1 METDQFS
8 EVKSVIYEPL
18 KFKVKLAI
26 GEDAYGTLR
35 MKNKLADFWEIFGGV
50 GTGAAAAK
58 TTVVATT
65 FFAPHG
71 LLGLIGLGTAVTPV
85 GWVVAAAVLS
95 GGAVIGVRRFL
106 SDATGSRVAVI
117 PKFINTPIDV
127 LAVNL
132 FDLIA
137 PLALKIA
144 AVDGLITD
152 TERKCIKDYFVNE
165 WGYDPLFIDIGCKL
179 IESKLDEIS
188 VKEIAEQLAAFS
200 KSSPDCNYS
209 EVTRDLMDFLKCVM
223 EADGKIDEREEFA
236 IEKINAIFKE
246 AGRAFSKANIEMAKN
261 TAQES
266 LQKGKEAV
274 ERGAEKLSNTGK
286 NLLKKFLK

>member
-1 METDQFS
+1 MEINQFS
-8 EVKSVIYEPL
+8 DVKAVIGEPL

-50 GTGAAAAK
+50 GSGAAVAK
-58 TTVVATT
+58 SAVVATT

-95 GGAVIGVRRFL
+95 GGSVIGVRRFL
-106 SDATGSRVAVI
+106 SDAAKSRVSVI

-144 AVDGLITD
+144 IVDGVVTD
-152 TERKCIKDYFVNE
+152 DERKCIKDYFVNE

-179 IESKLDEIS
+179 IESKLDDIS
-188 VKEIAEQLAAFS
+188 VKDIAEKLAEFS
-200 KSSPDCNYS
+200 KASPDCNYS
-209 EVTRDLMDFLKCVM
+209 EMTRDLIEFLTGVM

-236 IEKINAIFKE
+236 IEKINEIFKE
-246 AGRAFSKANIEMAKN
+246 AGRTFSKANIEMAKN
-261 TAQES
+261 TAKES
-266 LQKGKEAV
+266 LQKGKESV
-274 ERGAEKLSNTGK
+274 RRGAENLSNVGK
-286 NLLKKFLK
+286 NLSKRFMK